1 MKKKTVLFSV
11 GLFGTLLGGGTTVL
25 AADAADTMPDISNKQ
40 ISVGYYHNWEAERG
54 AGYRGGKPANLA
66 LDKINPFYNVISV
79 AFRKGK
85 AFRHLSP
92 IMYQIKNFVK
102 KLLH

>member
-40 ISVGYYHNWEAERG
+40 ISVGYYHNW
-54 AGYRGGKPANLA
+54 
-66 LDKINPFYNVISV
+66 
-79 AFRKGK
+79 
-85 AFRHLSP
+85 
-92 IMYQIKNFVK
+92 
-102 KLLH
+102 